1 MRRALAAALVMSV
14 ALPAT
19 AYAHDPSATDTVLA
33 GLMQPL
39 NGQAENNDEPARFGQ
54 FGNPFSEPLIDG
66 KRTDQKC
73 IENGG
78 DASPLSDARHLD
90 CKPAGVSVNVLPGG
104 KVMYYDGLEGTE
116 NVRTSIVVE
125 FGHNAGNDQSRLL
138 DLRGPT
144 WSIPT
149 PSDGGANPKGYKND
163 PLFPPPLSTTEPYND
178 GALFCSDNKF
188 LADGRVISL
197 GGTAYYLDPGVS
209 NGDSAWGV
217 SELEGLRS
225 SRIYDPRT
233 NSWSVSGE
241 MKYGRWY
248 PTAITLAN
256 GRLFVGSG
264 VTKLLKPVYPS
275 HPEDSGQNV
284 TETETYDPVAG
295 KWRTNP
301 PSASRTLP
309 LFPRLHLLPDGKVFY
324 NAAGQ
329 SFNPFGQSY
338 DEALWNM
345 AAVYDPAT
353 QQWTDLGIPGAS
365 DGAPVDPAG
374 DPGNPARDLEGFGIP
389 GGGSAFTIPGFRGST
404 FSIMLPLA
412 PNANGAYE
420 KASFLT
426 AGGVLNPPSPG
437 SYFATSDS
445 RITTVDTAGGKDT
458 MTTKPTGDLAEP
470 RWYPSGV
477 LLPTGQVLAF
487 NGSDRDEVAGPGV
500 EIAVQKTEL
509 YDPATAKWTTLASSH
524 QPRTYHNTAVLLPD
538 GRVLVGGH
546 APISTLYL
554 NDTTIPGGF
563 APHDGRDPSF
573 EIYSPP
579 YLFHGARPKIED
591 APDRIRY
598 GSEIDVQVDGAA
610 SDIASVVLVRNPS
623 VTHLVDADQRNV
635 VLKVLGR
642 NGNTLRL
649 AAPPKPAIA
658 PPGPYLLF
666 VNRSSDKGLIPSVS
680 KQTFVG
686 LETLSARHARPAAAG
701 TSPGRS

>member
-1 MRRALAAALVMSV
+1 MRRALAAAITVGA
-14 ALPAT
+14 ALPAS
-19 AYAHDPSATDTVLA
+19 ASAHERVAA
-33 GLMQPL
+33 GPL
-39 NGQAENNDEPARFGQ
+39 LEAFTRPFAGQAVSNDRPAELGQ
-54 FGNPFSEPLIDG
+54 FGAPFTEPTIG
-66 KRTDQKC
+66 SKRTDAKC

-78 DASPLSDARHLD
+78 DAGPLSDARHLD
-90 CKPAGVSVNVLPGG
+90 CKPAGVSLNVLPGR

-116 NVRTSIVVE
+116 NIRTSIVVE

-138 DLRGPT
+138 NLAGPT
-144 WSIPT
+144 WSIPR
-149 PSDGGANPKGYKND
+149 PSDGGANANGYRND
-163 PLFPPPLSTTEPYND
+163 PLFPPPLSTTEAYND
-178 GALFCSDNKF
+178 GALVCSDNKF

-209 NGDSAWGV
+209 SGDSAWGV

-225 SRIYDPRT
+225 SRIYDPESNT
-233 NSWSVSGE
+233 WSVSGE

-248 PTAITLAN
+248 PTAITLPN
-256 GRLFVGSG
+256 GTLFVASG

-275 HPEDSGQNV
+275 RPQDSGRNV
-284 TETETYDPVAG
+284 TQTETYDPVAG
-295 KWRTNP
+295 RWTTNRS
-301 PSASRTLP
+301 SADRSLP

-329 SFNPFGQSY
+329 SFNPVGQSY
-338 DEALWNM
+338 DEAIWNE
-345 AAVYDPAT
+345 AAVYDPAV
-353 QQWTDLGIPGAS
+353 QSWTDVGIPGAS
-365 DGAPVDPAG
+365 DGSPLDPAG
-374 DPGNPARDLEGFGIP
+374 DPGNPAGDLTGFGIP

-404 FSIMLPLA
+404 FSVMLPLT
-412 PNANGAYE
+412 PNANGSYT

-458 MTTKPTGDLAEP
+458 MTTRPTGDLAEP

-509 YDPATAKWTTLASSH
+509 FDPRTGRWATLASSH
-524 QPRTYHNTAVLLPD
+524 QPRTYHNAAALLPD

-554 NDTTIPGGF
+554 NDTTLPGGF

-579 YLFHGARPKIED
+579 YIFQGERPRIAD
-591 APDRIRY
+591 APDRIAY
-598 GSEIDVQVDGAA
+598 GATIEVATDVLASEVD
-610 SDIASVVLVRNPS
+610 SVVLVRNPS
-623 VTHLVDADQRNV
+623 ITHLIDADQRSV
-635 VLKVLGR
+635 VLRVR
-642 NGNTLRL
+642 SRSGNTLRL
-649 AAPPKPAIA
+649 AAPPNGAVA
-658 PPGPYLLF
+658 PPGPYMLF
-666 VNRSSDKGLIPSVS
+666 VNRKGPKGPIPSVS
-680 KQTFVG
+680 RQTFVG
-686 LETLSARHARPAAAG
+686 VDGLERRAAALSRR
-701 TSPGRS
+701 TRAR

>member
-1 MRRALAAALVMSV
+1 VFALVVVFAAIAPAPVSAHDQSGVVLGAALQGGASG
-14 ALPAT
+14 
-19 AYAHDPSATDTVLA
+19 D
-33 GLMQPL
+33 
-39 NGQAENNDEPARFGQ
+39 PARVGV
-54 FGNPFSEPLIDG
+54 FGNPFTEPTIG
-66 KRTDQKC
+66 STRTAKKC

-78 DASPLSDARHLD
+78 NASPLSDARHLT
-90 CKPAGVSVNVLPGG
+90 CKPAGVSLNVLPDRN
-104 KVMYYDGLEGTE
+104 VMYYDGLEGTE
-116 NVRTSIVVE
+116 NIRTSIVVE
-125 FGHNAGNDQSRLL
+125 FGHTAGNDQSRLL
-138 DLRGPT
+138 DPTGPT
-144 WSIPT
+144 WSIPK
-149 PSDGGANPKGYKND
+149 PSDGGADPSGYRND

-197 GGTAYYLDPGVS
+197 GGTAYYLDPGVTT
-209 NGDSAWGV
+209 GEDARGV

-225 SRIYDPRT
+225 SRIYDPVSNT
-233 NSWSVSGE
+233 WTVSGE

-248 PTAITLAN
+248 PTAITLPN
-256 GRLFVGSG
+256 GKLLVASG

-275 HPEDSGQNV
+275 QPEDSGRNV
-284 TETETYDPVAG
+284 TQTETYDPLTG
-295 KWRTNP
+295 KWTTNP
-301 PSASRTLP
+301 ASASRSLP

-329 SFNPFGQSY
+329 SFNPVGQSY
-338 DEALWNM
+338 DEALWNE
-345 AAVYDPAT
+345 AAVYDPAANS
-353 QQWTDLGIPGAS
+353 WTDLGIPGAS

-374 DPGNPARDLEGFGIP
+374 DPGNPAADIQGFGIP

-404 FSIMLPLA
+404 FSVMLPLQ
-412 PNANGAYE
+412 PNANGSYT

-437 SYFATSDS
+437 SYFATSDA
-445 RITTVDTAGGKDT
+445 RITTIDTAGGKDA

-477 LLPTGQVLAF
+477 LLPTGQLLAF

-509 YDPATAKWTTLASSH
+509 YDPATGKWTTLASSH
-524 QPRTYHNTAVLLPD
+524 QPRTYHNTAALLPD

-554 NDTTIPGGF
+554 NDTTLPGGF

-579 YLFHGARPKIED
+579 YLFTGPRPKIED
-591 APDRIRY
+591 APARIGY
-598 GSEIDVQVDGAA
+598 GSELEVEVNGPA

-623 VTHLVDADQRNV
+623 VTHLIDADQRNV
-635 VLKVLGR
+635 VLKVTR
-642 NGNTLRL
+642 RSGNTLRL
-649 AAPPKPAIA
+649 AAPPNGAVA
-658 PPGPYLLF
+658 PPGPYMLF
-666 VNRSSDKGLIPSVS
+666 VNAKGPKGLVPSVS
-680 KQTFVG
+680 RQTFVG
-686 LETLSARHARPAAAG
+686 LGSLTARR
-701 TSPGRS
+701 GR